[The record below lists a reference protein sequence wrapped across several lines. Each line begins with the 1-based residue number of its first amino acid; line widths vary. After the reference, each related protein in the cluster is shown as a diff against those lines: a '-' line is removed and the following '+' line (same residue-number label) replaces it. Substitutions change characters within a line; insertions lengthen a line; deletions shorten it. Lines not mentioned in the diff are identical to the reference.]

1 MYARHCQ
8 YTEIGVLDPEGFGA
22 DPDLRIHTT
31 GDRFRSVSYSF
42 LTVGMVYLHQSVM
55 IESYL
60 KVTMLYCRNQVFSLI
75 FAYR

>member
-8 YTEIGVLDPEGFGA
+8 YTEIGVLDPEGFDA
-22 DPDLRIHTT
+22 DPDLRILTT
-31 GDRFRSVSYSF
+31 GDTFRSVSYSF
-42 LTVGMVYLHQSVM
+42 LTVGKVYLHHSLM

-60 KVTMLYCRNQVFSLI
+60 KVTMLYCRNRVFSLF